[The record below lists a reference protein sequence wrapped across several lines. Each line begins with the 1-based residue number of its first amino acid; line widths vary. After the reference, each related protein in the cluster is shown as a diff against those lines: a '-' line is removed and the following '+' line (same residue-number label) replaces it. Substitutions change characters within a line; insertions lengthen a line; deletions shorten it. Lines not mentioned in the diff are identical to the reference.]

1 MTDRARR
8 AARGALDAGYFAEH
22 RRHGVVDWASSFAG
36 VKSIGVS
43 VRRWQGVGGSSPC
56 IQHQVHSS
64 EKERIMHVTIN
75 RAARVLLS
83 VLLAAPLLAA
93 AQTAPAQS
101 AGRSPTQGLKE
112 TDRFIKAGNNAH
124 ASIANARHEAKH
136 TLDMY
141 NKLVTQP
148 SKNMK
153 GDYKKLMG
161 AVDDM
166 KEEVADARLEI
177 TNMRANGDTYFT
189 GRETTNKAIQDPQ
202 LQSSAATRLA
212 TSRKEFD
219 TVLASLGEAG
229 DALEVFR
236 KDLTDQITFL
246 GSDLTPTAM
255 TALKPAADKLNK
267 QGDEVLGKI
276 DAANAALRAYLDGL
290 KAAQS

>member
-1 MTDRARR
+1 MDVTIAR
-8 AARGALDAGYFAEH
+8 AAG
-22 RRHGVVDWASSFAG
+22 
-36 VKSIGVS
+36 
-43 VRRWQGVGGSSPC
+43 
-56 IQHQVHSS
+56 
-64 EKERIMHVTIN
+64 
-75 RAARVLLS
+75 VLLTA
-83 VLLAAPLLAA
+83 VLAAPLVST
-93 AQTAPAQS
+93 AQTAPAPS
-101 AGRSPTQGLKE
+101 AERSRTQGIKE
-112 TDRFIKAGNNAH
+112 TGRFVKAGNNAH
-124 ASIANARHEAKH
+124 ASIAGARGEVKH

-177 TNMRANGDTYFT
+177 TNMRASGDTYFT

-202 LQSSAATRLA
+202 LQSAAATRLA
-212 TSRKEFD
+212 ASRKEFD
-219 TVLASLGEAG
+219 TTLDSLRAAG

-236 KDLTDQITFL
+236 KDLADQITFL

-255 TALKPAADKLNK
+255 TALKPAAEKLNK
-267 QGDEVLGKI
+267 QGDEALSKI

-290 KAAQS
+290 KATQS

>member
-1 MTDRARR
+1 
-8 AARGALDAGYFAEH
+8 
-22 RRHGVVDWASSFAG
+22 
-36 VKSIGVS
+36 
-43 VRRWQGVGGSSPC
+43 
-56 IQHQVHSS
+56 
-64 EKERIMHVTIN
+64 MHVTIN
-75 RAARVLLS
+75 RAATVLLS
-83 VLLAAPLLAA
+83 VLLAAPLMAA

-101 AGRSPTQGLKE
+101 AGRSPTQGIKE

>member
-1 MTDRARR
+1 MPVKITR
-8 AARGALDAGYFAEH
+8 AAG
-22 RRHGVVDWASSFAG
+22 
-36 VKSIGVS
+36 
-43 VRRWQGVGGSSPC
+43 
-56 IQHQVHSS
+56 
-64 EKERIMHVTIN
+64 
-75 RAARVLLS
+75 LLLTA
-83 VLLAAPLLAA
+83 LLATPLM
-93 AQTAPAQS
+93 APAQN
-101 AGRSPTQGLKE
+101 AERSRTQGIKE

-124 ASIANARHEAKH
+124 ASIANARLESKH

-166 KEEVADARLEI
+166 NEEIADARLEI

-189 GRETTNKAIQDPQ
+189 GRETTNKAIQDQQ

-212 TSRKEFD
+212 TSRKDFD
-219 TVLASLGEAG
+219 TVLASLRAAG
-229 DALEVFR
+229 DALEVFQ
-236 KDLTDQITFL
+236 KDLADQITFL
-246 GSDLTPTAM
+246 GSDLTASAM
-255 TALKPAADKLNK
+255 TALKPAADKLNG

-290 KAAQS
+290 KAPQS

>member
-1 MTDRARR
+1 
-8 AARGALDAGYFAEH
+8 
-22 RRHGVVDWASSFAG
+22 
-36 VKSIGVS
+36 
-43 VRRWQGVGGSSPC
+43 
-56 IQHQVHSS
+56 
-64 EKERIMHVTIN
+64 MHVTIN